1 MQLLSHGLTVGHM
14 AGPAMGL
21 RLHEFLKRP
30 EIQHLAW
37 FLIWLA
43 VAGQAVLIL
52 SYWVASKS
60 LAERQT
66 ATFGSALK
74 LWFFHLVFMI
84 AVVYGLSLLVPW
96 VLTFDDRWQS
106 NFVLAGLLGLTVVA
120 YFLIPMKVY
129 IITFW
134 RALGL
139 LALSWVISIGG
150 MYCVRLAVGSLFFTP
165 RQTAEL
171 RELGGKN
178 PEERR
183 HFYDRLA
190 GNDAPD
196 EIDRM
201 LDDALWPIGPR
212 RPLPERQAA
221 AEEIKHKLEERRKTI
236 APGNAAAIT
245 AFQAQIDR
253 YQALLEELR
262 AQSGGARPAIH

>member
-1 MQLLSHGLTVGHM
+1 M
-14 AGPAMGL
+14 AGPEMGL

-43 VAGQAVLIL
+43 VAGQVVLIL
-52 SYWVASKS
+52 SYWVASKTV
-60 LAERQT
+60 AERQT

-74 LWFFHLVFMI
+74 LWSFHLVFMI
-84 AVVYGLSLLVPW
+84 AVIYGLGLLVPW
-96 VLTFDDRWQS
+96 ILTFEDRWQS
-106 NFVLAGLLGLTVVA
+106 NFFLAGLLGLTVVA

-150 MYCVRLAVGSLFFTP
+150 MYCVRLAAGSCLFTP
-165 RQTAEL
+165 RQTTEL

-183 HFYDRLA
+183 HFYERLA
-190 GNDAPD
+190 GKDAPD

-201 LDDALWPIGPR
+201 LDDALQPIGPR
-212 RPLPERQAA
+212 RPPAEREAA
-221 AEEIKHKLEERRKTI
+221 AEEIKHKLEERRKTV
-236 APGNAAAIT
+236 APGNATAI
-245 AFQAQIDR
+245 ASFQAQVDR
-253 YQALLEELR
+253 YQQLLEDLK
-262 AQSGGARPAIH
+262 AQRGGPPANAMAR